1 MDIQGFFARLLKSLK
16 KTGKKIKK
24 FFRRYTRLL
33 VRHTKA
39 GDYSVLIYTI
49 TVLVVFALII
59 VLVVNIL
66 KPDKKEKKKDL
77 APVATKSDAVTE
89 LKDPNAELAN
99 ECQAIYDKNKELL
112 LLVNTKTAIPEDYE
126 FEQHVLNS
134 GAIIDERAYID
145 LYRML
150 KACNDAGYHYSIIS
164 AYRDKETQ
172 QGVIDRNVQEL
183 MDKGLNQDEAYE
195 KTLETVQAVGHSEH
209 ETGLALDLTEEG
221 VYGLTEDLETN
232 ETIKWFT
239 DNCTQYGFVV
249 RYPKDKADV
258 TGISYEPWH
267 FRYVGEEAARFMTE
281 HNLTLDEFHSLIN
294 Y

>member
-16 KTGKKIKK
+16 RTGKKIRR
-24 FFRRYTRLL
+24 FFKRYTRLL

-59 VLVVNIL
+59 VLLVNII
-66 KPDKKEKKKDL
+66 KPDKKEKKKE
-77 APVATKSDAVTE
+77 PVIATKSDAVTE
-89 LKDPNAELAN
+89 LKDPNTELRA

-112 LLVNTKTAIPEDYE
+112 LLVNTKTAIPENYE
-126 FEQHVLNS
+126 FEQHTLNS

-150 KACNDAGYHYSIIS
+150 KACNDAGYHYNIIS
-164 AYRDKETQ
+164 AYRDQETQ

-183 MDKGLNQDEAYE
+183 MDKGLSQEEAFE
-195 KTLETVQAVGHSEH
+195 KTMETVQAVGHSEH
-209 ETGLALDLTEEG
+209 ETGLALDITEEG
-221 VYGLTEDLETN
+221 IYSLTEDLESN
-232 ETIKWFT
+232 KTIKWFT

-249 RYPKDKADV
+249 RYPKDKADI

-267 FRYVGEEAARFMTE
+267 FRYVGEEAAQFMTE
-281 HNLTLDEFHSLIN
+281 HNLTLEEFHSLLIN
-294 Y
+294 